1 MSLAVFASGSGSNLQ
16 ALLDAAVSGKIPPI
30 ALVVANVP
38 CRALERA
45 AAAKVAHQL
54 LPHQDYASREAFD
67 AALVQTVR
75 EAGAD
80 LVCLAGFMRLLTP
93 TFLGAFAGR
102 VLNIHPS
109 LLPAFPGMHAQRR
122 ALESG
127 ARLAGCSVH
136 FVDAGTDTG
145 PLIAQAAVPVLP
157 NDTEETLSSRILA
170 QEHRLYPAAVRW
182 VASGLVSQQGKRAV
196 FAGASATFFDETQA
210 LLAPT
215 PSAAQ

>member
-1 MSLAVFASGSGSNLQ
+1 MSLAIFASGNGSNLQ
-16 ALLDAAVSGKIPPI
+16 ALLDASTRGRVPEV
-30 ALVVANVP
+30 ALVIANVP

-45 AAAKVAHQL
+45 AAAGVAHRL
-54 LPHQDYASREAFD
+54 VSHKDHTSREAFD
-67 AALVQTVR
+67 AALVAAVR

-93 TFLGAFAGR
+93 TFLGPFAGR

-109 LLPAFPGMHAQRR
+109 LLPAFPGMHAQRQ
-122 ALESG
+122 ALEAG

-157 NDTEETLSSRILA
+157 DDTEETLSARILA
-170 QEHRLYPAAVRW
+170 QEHRLYPAAVGW
-182 VASGLVSQQGKRAV
+182 VAAGAVRQEGKRAA
-196 FAGASATFFDETQA
+196 FAAGVAFDPGLALATPAVEA
-210 LLAPT
+210 R
-215 PSAAQ
+215 

>member
-1 MSLAVFASGSGSNLQ
+1 VSLAVFASGSGSNLQ
-16 ALLDAAVSGKIPPI
+16 ALLDAATTGQVPPI

-45 AAAKVAHQL
+45 AAAGVAQKL
-54 LPHQDYASREAFD
+54 VPHQDYATRDAFD
-67 AALVQTVR
+67 AALVTAVR

-80 LVCLAGFMRLLTP
+80 LICLAGFMRLLTP
-93 TFLGAFAGR
+93 TFLTPFAGR

-109 LLPAFPGMHAQRR
+109 LLPAFPGMHAQRQ
-122 ALESG
+122 ALEAG

-157 NDTEETLSSRILA
+157 DDTEGTLTTRILA
-170 QEHRLYPAAVRW
+170 QEHRPYPSAVRW
-182 VASGLVSQQGKRAV
+182 VASGLIRQEGKRTV
-196 FAGASATFFDETQA
+196 FARASATAFDESAA
-210 LLAPT
+210 LLSPM
-215 PSAAQ
+215 PSEAQ